1 MVDIFFYLLENYP
14 GIAQCPDAITL
25 ARRMAYEGFE
35 EHEVHA
41 AVTWVEQLREPL
53 AIECFAATHA
63 HSTRVFH
70 NLEWLH
76 IGHEN
81 LNLLSSLEYAHSITA
96 QQREH
101 IIERCMVLPFGMINT
116 ETFKALVLTILW
128 ADNQTI
134 DDALLHALMDDFGSA
149 ISHWTA
155 HFAASLLKYSASPQI
170 KNQYRQNVSPDDERG
185 ALKWI

>member
-1 MVDIFFYLLENYP
+1 M
-14 GIAQCPDAITL
+14 
-25 ARRMAYEGFE
+25 
-35 EHEVHA
+35 
-41 AVTWVEQLREPL
+41 
-53 AIECFAATHA
+53 
-63 HSTRVFH
+63 FH

-76 IGHEN
+76 IGEEN
-81 LNLLSSLEYAHSITA
+81 LKLLSSLEHAHSISA

-149 ISHWTA
+149 VSH
-155 HFAASLLKYSASPQI
+155 
-170 KNQYRQNVSPDDERG
+170 
-185 ALKWI
+185 